1 MVDIWRLGNYIIFSV
16 GHWWRTNPYLM
27 FLTLVKNVLMLT
39 LFDEQTHAYHFWLLK
54 NLPFFWN
61 KWRMYQCP
69 PFLASLKNIFVPT
82 HFDSSKEC
90 TKYTLFDICE
100 ERAHA
105 PTFWLL
111 ERTYLYPPF
120 LTQVKN
126 VIIPT
131 LLDSSLWFLS
141 NKFNIKKI

>member
-1 MVDIWRLGNYIIFSV
+1 MYSCSPFLTNRPMPTIFDYWKTYPFFETNEECTSV
-16 GHWWRTNPYLM
+16 HPFWLHWRTYLCPPT
-27 FLTLVKNVLMLT
+27 LTLVKNV
-39 LFDEQTHAYHFWLLK
+39 
-54 NLPFFWN
+54 PSI
-61 KWRMYQCP
+61 
-69 PFLASLKNIFVPT
+69 PFLTFVKNIPVPA
-82 HFDSSKEC
+82 
-90 TKYTLFDICE
+90 LFDICE